1 MLTLL
6 VCFHTPVTGGYVVFD
21 AIKKFSPDFAVFQGD
36 MIYADN
42 PIPAVQNWTNEGE
55 TLGTWINNPTKDFVA
70 TTLDEFR

>member
-1 MLTLL
+1 M
-6 VCFHTPVTGGYVVFD
+6 FD
-21 AIKKFSPDFAVFQGD
+21 TMKKLDPDFAVFQGD

-55 TLGTWINNPTKDFVA
+55 ILGTWINNPTKDFVA

>member
-1 MLTLL
+1 M
-6 VCFHTPVTGGYVVFD
+6 
-21 AIKKFSPDFAVFQGD
+21 KKLDPDFAVFQGD